1 MTQNTFA
8 PRLPLP
14 EFIALMAMLFA
25 TIAFSIDAMLPA
37 LPQIAAELV
46 PTDPN
51 KAQLILSSFVLGMGL
66 GTFFAGPLSDS
77 FGRRGVILAGSV
89 LYCAG
94 AALAWAAPTLE
105 AVLIGRLIQGLGAA
119 GPRIVSVALIRD
131 LYAGRQMARI
141 MSFAMMVFTLVPA
154 VAPLVGAG
162 IIALTG
168 WRGIFG
174 AFMLFSATSMVWLM
188 LRQPETLPAASR
200 SPLRLGPLWH
210 ALREVMATRVA
221 QLSILMQALLFAAL
235 FGTLSQIQSLFDQTF
250 GRAES
255 FPLWFAGIALVAG
268 SASFLNAQLVVRLGM
283 RRLIRLALSAQVVAS
298 GGMAVLVLGGLLP
311 DSFGFAAF
319 MLWITGVFFMV
330 GFTLGNINA
339 MAMEPLGHIAG
350 MAASVISAL
359 ATVAGVG
366 LAIPLGLAFDGT
378 IGPLAL
384 GVAVLAGLALLI
396 QLQVPATTAAPA
408 RRPGA

>member
-1 MTQNTFA
+1 MTQA
-8 PRLPLP
+8 LVKPRLPLP

-37 LPQIAAELV
+37 FPEIAAELS
-46 PTDPN
+46 PDAPN
-51 KAQLILSSFVLGMGL
+51 RAQLVLTSFVLGMGI

-77 FGRRGVILAGSV
+77 FGRRSVILAGSS
-89 LYCAG
+89 LYCIG
-94 AALAWAAPTLE
+94 AALAWVGPTLE
-105 AVLIGRLIQGLGAA
+105 WVLVGRIIQGLGAA

-131 LYAGRQMARI
+131 LYSGRQMARI

-174 AFMLFSATSMVWLM
+174 AFILFSAVSMVWFMARL
-188 LRQPETLPAASR
+188 PETLPPARR
-200 SPLRLGPLWH
+200 SPMRAAPLWA
-210 ALREVMATRVA
+210 ALREVLGMRVA

-250 GRAES
+250 GQGDS
-255 FPLWFAGIALVAG
+255 FPLWFAMIALLAG

-283 RRLIRLALSAQVVAS
+283 RRLIRLALSAQVLVS
-298 GGMAVLVLGGLLP
+298 GGMAALVFSNLAPESAGFGLFLV
-311 DSFGFAAF
+311 
-319 MLWITGVFFMV
+319 WVTGVFFMV

-339 MAMEPLGHIAG
+339 IAMEPLGHIAG
-350 MAASVISAL
+350 MAASVITAL
-359 ATVAGVG
+359 ATVAGVV
-366 LAIPLGLAFDGT
+366 LAVPLGFAFDGT
-378 IGPLAL
+378 IAPLAF
-384 GVAVLAGLALLI
+384 GVAVLAALALAL
-396 QLQVPATTAAPA
+396 QTQVPPSPGSAAG
-408 RRPGA
+408 R